1 MKILEF
7 SNTDTNL
14 DLISRPIT
22 VGKENNLVNSYI
34 DYRKSIFKSTNN
46 HNLAIFKEIKI
57 GNTFPDIVFVDFN
70 PENYENWNS
79 IRQSLSKNEYRI
91 IYFLLANNGCEQ
103 LADVVKLLNLDW
115 KTVATSFEKLYDA
128 KLIVRK
134 DSIWKLKN
142 QKTVTCKNI
151 QAIEAKYYN
160 WDRVLQQSIL
170 NKSFASESYILSSV
184 KKDFNPDVLQKF
196 QNFGIGIYLEK
207 DNQFKQISKA
217 ENAKLPINYN
227 SIFFNELIGKAL
239 YSNR

>member
-7 SNTDTNL
+7 SNTDTCLNI
-14 DLISRPIT
+14 ISRPIT
-22 VGKENNLVNSYI
+22 IGKENNLVNSYI
-34 DYRKSIFKSTNN
+34 DYRKSIFKSTYS

-57 GNTFPDIVFVDFN
+57 GNSFPDIVFVDFN
-70 PENYENWNS
+70 PENYVNWNS
-79 IRQSLSKNEYRI
+79 IRQNLSKNEYRI
-91 IYFLLANNGCEQ
+91 IYFLYANNGCEQ

-115 KTVATSFEKLYDA
+115 KTVSISFEKLYDA

-134 DSIWKLKN
+134 NSIWKLTNK
-142 QKTVTCKNI
+142 KTVTCKNI

-170 NKSFASESYILSSV
+170 NKNFASESYILSSV
-184 KKDFNPDVLQKF
+184 KKDFNPNVLQKF

-207 DNQFKQISKA
+207 DNHFKQISKA
-217 ENAKLPINYN
+217 ENTKLPINYN
-227 SIFFNELIGKAL
+227 SIYFNELIGKAL